1 MKNSEEMA
9 FIKPWPPLFPMENL
23 QILEGFKLSA
33 AQQKAIALLKITYMK
48 KLAAL
53 DIELYNKV
61 IRVLENMENK
71 V

>member
-1 MKNSEEMA
+1 MKTSEEMA
-9 FIKPWPPLFPMENL
+9 FIKPWPPLFPMEYL
-23 QILEGFKLSA
+23 QILEGFNLSA
-33 AQQKAIALLKITYMK
+33 AQQKAIAVLKITYMK

-61 IRVLENMENK
+61 IGVLENMESK